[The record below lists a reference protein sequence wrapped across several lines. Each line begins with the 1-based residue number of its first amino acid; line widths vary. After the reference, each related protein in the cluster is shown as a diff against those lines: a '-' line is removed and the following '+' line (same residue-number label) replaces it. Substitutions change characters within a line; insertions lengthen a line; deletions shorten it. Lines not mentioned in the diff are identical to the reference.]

1 VSQGTLGPPYRAV
14 LIPPSCK
21 KTSLSVLKPA
31 RAPFGLELFGRG
43 INVWRLRALGGLRV
57 RVLARPASLWPIGL
71 CMALVLIPLSQRALA
86 QSSLGAPLNNAT
98 AQSLL
103 DAVRQNEKDLI
114 DREILGNSPGGQGA
128 TGSGGTGSLGLNTF
142 STGRLR
148 SSDHDA
154 LSVPPGGDPGNGPFP
169 YRTSE
174 VSAFS
179 NVVVSVP
186 GIVLGGQLK
195 LSGFV
200 GSNAV
205 YLQLKSDS
213 LNILDPD
220 QDGRAR
226 NESMIFGGTA
236 LWSKQNTYALAT
248 IVGTVGQSTLKDSV
262 DDCYKA
268 SDSYPADFCHHNR
281 YSFNTAGF
289 IGTLTAGQVFDLAGK
304 SGPKLDVR
312 GSIGYTHNVGDTFSN
327 VFTDTQRYTLST
339 FTGTGGVT
347 LFTNMVLQDKSLL
360 RPYIQGYVRQEWG
373 YDNKL
378 NFNIVGSGPG
388 TVQYDQA
395 HLYGGVDGGVAY
407 VQGNTTLGASI
418 YYEGSGSER
427 TLGGRLGVSQKL
439 DNIDL
444 KSKTPNWSGFYV
456 GLNAGGAW
464 GHSHIGT
471 SVACLDN
478 DGDKIFN
485 CPFLTPPEAPGATT
499 GPAVSAAGTGTLSD
513 GAFTAGVQAGFNL
526 QAAGLVFGLE
536 ADTQSFRLGASQS
549 VTVPGLATVVTSF
562 DTDWLFTARSRVGL
576 PIAPSLLVYA
586 TTGFALTDLSVSN
599 SVTTIG
605 AASQR
610 GLVTGKVFGAG
621 AEWALSRNWTL
632 RGEYLFLDFG
642 NVSVNAPTVQPASD
656 YNTARTTADL
666 TAQVVRMGLNYKF

>member
-1 VSQGTLGPPYRAV
+1 VRTPP
-14 LIPPSCK
+14 
-21 KTSLSVLKPA
+21 
-31 RAPFGLELFGRG
+31 
-43 INVWRLRALGGLRV
+43 
-57 RVLARPASLWPIGL
+57 RPASVWWPIGL
-71 CMALVLIPLSQRALA
+71 SAALVLILPSQRALA
-86 QSSLGAPLNNAT
+86 QSSLGAPLNNAA

-103 DAVRQNEKDLI
+103 DAVRQNERDLI
-114 DREILGNSPGGQGA
+114 DREVLGGSPDAQGA
-128 TGSGGTGSLGLNTF
+128 GSSAGGGVGLNTF

-179 NVVVSVP
+179 NIVVAMP
-186 GIVLGGQLK
+186 GTVLGGQLK

-213 LNILDPD
+213 VNILDPD

-226 NESMIFGGTA
+226 NESLIFGGTA

-248 IVGTVGQSTLKDSV
+248 LVGTVGQSTLKDSV

-268 SDSYPADFCHHNR
+268 SDGYPADFCHHNR
-281 YSFNTAGF
+281 YSFNTAGL
-289 IGTLTAGQVFDLAGK
+289 ISTLTAGQVFDLGGK

-312 GSIGYTHNVGDTFSN
+312 GSVGYTHNAGDTFTN

-360 RPYIQGYVRQEWG
+360 RPYIQAYVRQEWG

-378 NFNIVGSGPG
+378 NFNIAGVGPG

-395 HLYGGVDGGVAY
+395 HLYGGLDGGVAY
-407 VQGNTTLGASI
+407 VQGNTTFGASL

-439 DNIDL
+439 DEINNF

-456 GLNAGGAW
+456 GVNAGGAW
-464 GHSHIGT
+464 GHSQIGT
-471 SVACLDN
+471 SIACLDN
-478 DGDKIFN
+478 NGNKAFE
-485 CPFLTPPEAPGATT
+485 CLFLTPPEGAGT

-513 GAFTAGVQAGFNL
+513 RAFTAGVQGGFNL
-526 QAAGLVFGLE
+526 QTAGLVFGLE
-536 ADTQSFRLGASQS
+536 ADTQSFRLGSSQS
-549 VTVPGLATVVTSF
+549 VTVPGATVVTSF

-576 PIAPSLLVYA
+576 PIAPSLLIYA
-586 TTGFALTDLSVSN
+586 TTGLALTDLSVGN

-610 GLVTGKVFGAG
+610 GLVMGKVFGAG
-621 AEWALSRNWTL
+621 AEWALTRNWTL
-632 RGEYLFLDFG
+632 RGEYLYLDFG
-642 NVSVNAPTVQPASD
+642 NVTVNAPTVQPAGD

>member
-1 VSQGTLGPPYRAV
+1 MV
-14 LIPPSCK
+14 LILP
-21 KTSLSVLKPA
+21 T
-31 RAPFGLELFGRG
+31 
-43 INVWRLRALGGLRV
+43 
-57 RVLARPASLWPIGL
+57 
-71 CMALVLIPLSQRALA
+71 QRALA

-103 DAVRQNEKDLI
+103 DAVRQNERELI
-114 DREILGNSPGGQGA
+114 DREVLGGSPGGQGA
-128 TGSGGTGSLGLNTF
+128 GNSAGGGVGLNTF

-169 YRTSE
+169 YRTNE

-179 NVVVSVP
+179 NIVVAMP
-186 GIVLGGQLK
+186 GTVLGGQLK

-213 LNILDPD
+213 VNILDPD

-226 NESMIFGGTA
+226 NESLIFGGTA

-248 IVGTVGQSTLKDSV
+248 LVGTVGQSTLKDSV

-268 SDSYPADFCHHNR
+268 SHGYPADFCHHNR
-281 YSFNTAGF
+281 YSFSTAGF

-312 GSIGYTHNVGDTFSN
+312 GSLGYTHNVGDTFTN
-327 VFTDTQRYTLST
+327 VFADTQRYTLST
-339 FTGTGGVT
+339 FTGTAGVT
-347 LFTNMVLQDKSLL
+347 LFANMVLQDNSLL
-360 RPYIQGYVRQEWG
+360 RPYIQAYVRQEWG

-378 NFNIVGSGPG
+378 NFNIAGVGPD
-388 TVQYDQA
+388 TAQYGQD
-395 HLYGGVDGGVAY
+395 HLYGGVDGGLAY

-439 DNIDL
+439 DNINA
-444 KSKTPNWSGFYV
+444 KSKAPNWSGFYV
-456 GLNAGGAW
+456 GVNAGGAS
-464 GHSHIGT
+464 GQSRIGT
-471 SVACLDN
+471 SVACLDI
-478 DGDKIFN
+478 DGDFAFS
-485 CPFLTPPEAPGATT
+485 CPFLTPPEALSAT

-513 GAFTAGVQAGFNL
+513 RGFTGGVQAGFNL

-536 ADTQSFRLGASQS
+536 VDTETLRLGASQT

-562 DTDWLFTARSRVGL
+562 DTDWLLTARSRVGL

-586 TTGFALTDLSVSN
+586 TTGVALTDLSVSN

-605 AASQR
+605 AASAR
-610 GLVTGKVFGAG
+610 GLVMGKVLGAG
-621 AEWALSRNWTL
+621 AEWALTRNWTL
-632 RGEYLFLDFG
+632 RGEYLYLDFG
-642 NVSVNAPTVQPASD
+642 SVTVNAPTSISGAQITND
-656 YNTARTTADL
+656 FNTARTTADL